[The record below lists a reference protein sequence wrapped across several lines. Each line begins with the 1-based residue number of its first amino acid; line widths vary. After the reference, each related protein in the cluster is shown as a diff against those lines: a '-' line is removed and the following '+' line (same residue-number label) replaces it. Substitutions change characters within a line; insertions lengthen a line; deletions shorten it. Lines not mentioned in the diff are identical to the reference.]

1 MFRYGETVH
10 GIIEKEENIIM
21 KIWIKIGIV
30 VVLGAGIQ
38 SCGVNSNLMLKTQKD
53 YEFADIDTLNT
64 SKDDYHI
71 DRNDILTMKFF
82 TNDGIRILEITTA
95 TSRPGEAQILNSGNT
110 INYVIQNDSMVNLP
124 VIGEVNLVG
133 KSIREAEDYLGK
145 QYEGQYVNPFIQ
157 LSVTNRRVIVF
168 PGNGGEAKVLYLA
181 NNNVTLLEAIALAGG
196 ITERG
201 RAKKIKLIRKN
212 DEGKRLVYKVDLSK
226 IEGLDY
232 TDIIVQANDYIYV
245 EPVPEI
251 GREVLKEVTP
261 IVSLISSAAI
271 VISVITTL

>member
-1 MFRYGETVH
+1 MRIWTKIVV
-10 GIIEKEENIIM
+10 GIIIA
-21 KIWIKIGIV
+21 
-30 VVLGAGIQ
+30 AGIQ
-38 SCGVNSNLMLKTQKD
+38 SCGVNSNLMLKTHKD
-53 YEFADIDTLNT
+53 YPFADIDTLNT
-64 SKDDYHI
+64 TKDDYHI
-71 DRNDILTMKFF
+71 DRNDILQLRFF
-82 TNDGIRILEITTA
+82 TNDGIKILELTTSSN
-95 TSRPGEAQILNSGNT
+95 TQGQAQTLNASNALS
-110 INYVIQNDSMVNLP
+110 YVIQNDSMVNLP

-133 KSIREAEDYLGK
+133 KSIREAEDLLENL
-145 QYEGQYVNPFIQ
+145 YEGQYVNPFIQ

-168 PGNGGEAKVLYLA
+168 PGNGGEASVLYLA

-196 ITERG
+196 IAERG

-212 DEGKRLVYKVDLSK
+212 DAGKRIVYKIDLSK

-271 VISVITTL
+271 VISVISKL